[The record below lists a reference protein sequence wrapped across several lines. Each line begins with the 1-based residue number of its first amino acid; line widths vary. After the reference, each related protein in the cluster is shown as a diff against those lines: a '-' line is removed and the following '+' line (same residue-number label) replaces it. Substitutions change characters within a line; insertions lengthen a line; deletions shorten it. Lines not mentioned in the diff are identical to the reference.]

1 MQECFP
7 TEEDEHTEAQELVAG
22 GELFY
27 RTSKEQEVPANSK
40 EFLNNLLVGLH
51 QQQNVVRSVTKLN
64 DELDVLYKEQKAIL
78 RDEVTSKHIGDITK
92 RLASG
97 LLGQYGTV
105 KQVHLFK
112 RQFTTSLIKKDIRD
126 ILKPPKRTLPGLIR
140 KHLMKKK
147 NKTLDILWLNGVKN
161 MEEKLKKMF
170 KYDEENPDIS

>member
-1 MQECFP
+1 
-7 TEEDEHTEAQELVAG
+7 
-22 GELFY
+22 
-27 RTSKEQEVPANSK
+27 VPANSK

-92 RLASG
+92 RLSSG
-97 LLGQYGTV
+97 LLGQYETV